1 VQTRA
6 RTVLANVSVRSTG
19 AEWTGMIGLVP
30 TDFESPEGGVL
41 TSVTVEHRAQVIVLG
56 NEKGGSGKSTTA
68 MHLIVGLLRDGY
80 RVGAIDLD
88 ARQGTLSGYLAARQ
102 TFAAARKVDLPVP
115 RHLSVF
121 RSELDSRAE
130 AEVEEAARFEAALA
144 DLSRDCDIVVIDCP
158 GADTYLS
165 RLGHGAADTLITPIN
180 DSFVD
185 FAMLAKVDPDRIE
198 VVHPSIYSE
207 MVWQA
212 RKRRFAR
219 DRGRIDWIVMRNRM
233 GANEARNKRDVGS
246 TLDAL
251 AKRIG
256 FRTVKGFGER
266 VIFRELYL
274 QGLTLMDVREAGL
287 GIQLGMSHVAARAE
301 VRALIGAIRKAPPDE
316 GKALR
321 VVTTEG
327 ISTAHADVAQG

>member
-1 VQTRA
+1 MASVSFEQRA
-6 RTVLANVSVRSTG
+6 HL
-19 AEWTGMIGLVP
+19 
-30 TDFESPEGGVL
+30 
-41 TSVTVEHRAQVIVLG
+41 IVLG

-68 MHLIVGLLRDGY
+68 MHLVVGLLRDGY

-88 ARQGTLSGYLAARQ
+88 ARQGTLSGYLAARVAYGERHGVALPLPR
-102 TFAAARKVDLPVP
+102 AA
-115 RHLSVF
+115 SVF
-121 RSELDSRAE
+121 RSEQDSRADAE
-130 AEVEEAARFEAALA
+130 AEERAKLEAAIA
-144 DLSRDCDIVVIDCP
+144 DLSQDCEIVVIDCP

-165 RLGHGAADTLITPIN
+165 RLGHAWADTLITPIN

-185 FAMLAKVDPDRIE
+185 FAMLARVDPDDHAVIN
-198 VVHPSIYSE
+198 PSIYSE

-212 RKRRFAR
+212 RKQRFAR

-233 GANEARNKRDVGS
+233 GSTEMRNKRDVGA
-246 TLDAL
+246 TLETL

-287 GIQLGMSHVAARAE
+287 QIQMGMSHIAARAE
-301 VRALIGAIRKAPPDE
+301 VRALLAAIRKPAPRQE
-316 GKALR
+316 A
-321 VVTTEG
+321 
-327 ISTAHADVAQG
+327 A

>member
-1 VQTRA
+1 MAENPGLASVSLEQRA
-6 RTVLANVSVRSTG
+6 HL
-19 AEWTGMIGLVP
+19 
-30 TDFESPEGGVL
+30 
-41 TSVTVEHRAQVIVLG
+41 IVLG

-68 MHLIVGLLRDGY
+68 MHLVVGLLRDGY

-88 ARQGTLSGYLAARQ
+88 ARQGTLSGYLTARVAYGERHNVALPLPRAA
-102 TFAAARKVDLPVP
+102 
-115 RHLSVF
+115 SVF
-121 RSELDSRAE
+121 RSEQDSRADAE
-130 AEVEEAARFEAALA
+130 AEERAKLEAAIA
-144 DLSRDCDIVVIDCP
+144 DLSQDCEIVVIDCP

-165 RLGHGAADTLITPIN
+165 RLGHAWADTLITPIN

-185 FAMLAKVDPDRIE
+185 FAMLARVDPDDHAVIN
-198 VVHPSIYSE
+198 PSIYSE

-212 RKRRFAR
+212 RKQRFAR

-233 GANEARNKRDVGS
+233 GSTEMRNKRDVGA
-246 TLDAL
+246 TLETL

-287 GIQLGMSHVAARAE
+287 QIQMGMSHIAARAE
-301 VRALIGAIRKAPPDE
+301 VRALLAAIRKPAPRQQ
-316 GKALR
+316 A
-321 VVTTEG
+321 
-327 ISTAHADVAQG
+327 A